1 MCDTLYAGT
10 ARATTGA
17 TWFAKNSDRS
27 PDEAQALCLVP
38 RTDPSK
44 PLRVGG
50 RDFPNGTARYA
61 IALSKPS
68 WMEGGEMGLN
78 EAGVAIGNEA
88 VFSRWAPAKAGILG
102 MDILRAALSVS
113 GSAMEA
119 VGYIC
124 DFTEAH
130 DQGGNGAYHGS
141 LYYDNGYLVAD
152 QEGAWIVE
160 TAGRRWARRPVD
172 GIGTISN
179 CYSLEEDWE
188 SLDSL
193 TEGELLRSGRGRAS
207 WRQRVQNP
215 LYLAFTRGDTRR
227 GLTKAAL
234 ERRSENLEL
243 DGVLAALREHG
254 SYRPGRRG
262 SMASP
267 CVHEGG
273 FPVNNA
279 TTASLAVSWSGK
291 GKPVQLWFS
300 GTSLPCVSLF
310 KPLIL
315 ADGSF
320 QPLWTDHDYA
330 EGSAAAHALW
340 AKHLEWTRMKG
351 ASALS
356 RSAAFVQ
363 ARDKAQAAL
372 SALAE
377 EAMRELS
384 SGRAPA
390 RIEGLRK
397 EANAIVAAWQAGLPS
412 YITP

>member
-1 MCDTLYAGT
+1 
-10 ARATTGA
+10 
-17 TWFAKNSDRS
+17 
-27 PDEAQALCLVP
+27 
-38 RTDPSK
+38 
-44 PLRVGG
+44 
-50 RDFPNGTARYA
+50 
-61 IALSKPS
+61 
-68 WMEGGEMGLN
+68 
-78 EAGVAIGNEA
+78 
-88 VFSRWAPAKAGILG
+88 
-102 MDILRAALSVS
+102 
-113 GSAMEA
+113 
-119 VGYIC
+119 
-124 DFTEAH
+124 
-130 DQGGNGAYHGS
+130 
-141 LYYDNGYLVAD
+141 
-152 QEGAWIVE
+152 
-160 TAGRRWARRPVD
+160 
-172 GIGTISN
+172 
-179 CYSLEEDWE
+179 
-188 SLDSL
+188 
-193 TEGELLRSGRGRAS
+193 
-207 WRQRVQNP
+207 
-215 LYLAFTRGDTRR
+215 
-227 GLTKAAL
+227 
-234 ERRSENLEL
+234 
-243 DGVLAALREHG
+243 
-254 SYRPGRRG
+254 
-262 SMASP
+262 MASP